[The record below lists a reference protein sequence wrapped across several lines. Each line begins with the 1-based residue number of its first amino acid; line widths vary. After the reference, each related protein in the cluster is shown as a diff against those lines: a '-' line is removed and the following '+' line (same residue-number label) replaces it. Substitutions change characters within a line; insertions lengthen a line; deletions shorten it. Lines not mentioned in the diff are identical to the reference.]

1 MNKGVEI
8 LIARMKSNPED
19 FDYDGRFSTYGAIF
33 AEMAN
38 NQSPHG
44 GGMLYYLAEE
54 DRTALLEA
62 WNEHMRQ
69 DFTNNVMKTLVED
82 PPQLVE
88 RKQLSKS
95 IIAPSSMIN
104 QAQQMVA
111 NQQAAYN
118 SPYQNQASWGGAI
131 GIADSTFK

>member
-19 FDYDGRFSTYGAIF
+19 FDYEGRFSTYGVTLS
-33 AEMAN
+33 EMAIGLVRG
-38 NQSPHG
+38 SKV
-44 GGMLYYLAEE
+44 LYFLPDE
-54 DRTALLEA
+54 DHTALIAA

-69 DFTNNVMKTLVED
+69 KFTNNVMKTLVED

-88 RKQLSKS
+88 QKKESLTQT
-95 IIAPSSMIN
+95 
-104 QAQQMVA
+104 QAQYRQML
-111 NQQAAYN
+111 NN
-118 SPYQNQASWGGAI
+118 PYQNQASWGGAI